1 MVVLD
6 VEIYLPCE
14 AGEKEH
20 KRARLG
26 ASNGVGYT
34 RCFSLSTEAKQ
45 HFARLL
51 SSRGNQEN
59 MSSVQPSTYS
69 GGNLTLW
76 IKYWYPRSSAVAKK
90 CLREIDTRLPG

>member
-20 KRARLG
+20 KRAHLG

-34 RCFSLSTEAKQ
+34 LAV
-45 HFARLL
+45 
-51 SSRGNQEN
+51 
-59 MSSVQPSTYS
+59 SV
-69 GGNLTLW
+69 
-76 IKYWYPRSSAVAKK
+76 
-90 CLREIDTRLPG
+90 

>member
-20 KRARLG
+20 KTARLG

-34 RCFSLSTEAKQ
+34 LAV
-45 HFARLL
+45 
-51 SSRGNQEN
+51 
-59 MSSVQPSTYS
+59 SV
-69 GGNLTLW
+69 
-76 IKYWYPRSSAVAKK
+76 
-90 CLREIDTRLPG
+90 